1 MCVILHACALSFSQS
16 DSLEQVTQ
24 SSTPAFYTGKC
35 FVFLIGANPETCVID
50 GATPLH
56 AAAER
61 GHHECIQILLS
72 AGACACAETSP
83 ENITP
88 LHLSSQE
95 GHYKC
100 MELLL
105 TAGARVNAPTLSGNM
120 TPICLACQGHADC
133 TKLLL
138 DWGAN
143 PNHIYEDVD
152 VLPKTPL
159 MVAVESDCTDCVRI
173 LAERGADTNM
183 ATYTSPLILAA
194 QNSSC
199 ECSKILLH
207 FGADPNF
214 SDRGKNTALSIAVT
228 RFCYRHSHKSKEAQL
243 ECIKLLLKLGA
254 SIEQLHD
261 GACVAFRDP
270 IAMKVQSP
278 DLIKV
283 LIEFEGNRPDTRE
296 MCRANSRAKKTN
308 LNWRRLVRL
317 TSSPRSLQHLCRL
330 AIRKRIDS
338 SRVQRIPEL
347 PVPPSLKQFLM
358 YSEL

>member
-1 MCVILHACALSFSQS
+1 MVQHICFFNIIFSV
-16 DSLEQVTQ
+16 L
-24 SSTPAFYTGKC
+24 F
-35 FVFLIGANPETCVID
+35 FLGANPKTCVID

-61 GHHECIQILLS
+61 GHHKCIQILLN
-72 AGACACAETSP
+72 AGASACAETSP
-83 ENITP
+83 EKITP

-105 TAGARVNAPTLSGNM
+105 TAGASVDALTLSVNI

-159 MVAVESDCTDCVRI
+159 MVAVESDCVDCVKI
-173 LAERGADTNM
+173 LAERGADTNL

-199 ECSKILLH
+199 ECSKILLD

-214 SDRGKNTALSIAVT
+214 IDRGKNTALSIAVT
-228 RFCYRHSHKSKEAQL
+228 RFSYGHSHKTQKAQL

-254 SIEQLHD
+254 SVDHLHD
-261 GACVAFRDP
+261 GACMAFRDP
-270 IAMKVQSP
+270 VAMKVQSP
-278 DLIKV
+278 DLFKV
-283 LIEFEGNRPDTRE
+283 LLEFEGNRPDTRE
-296 MCRANSRAKKTN
+296 LCCENARAKKTN
-308 LNWRRLVRL
+308 LNWRRLARM
-317 TSSPRSLQHLCRL
+317 TCSPRTLQHLCRL
-330 AIRKRIDS
+330 VIRKKIDS

-358 YSEL
+358 YSDL

>member
-1 MCVILHACALSFSQS
+1 MEL
-16 DSLEQVTQ
+16 
-24 SSTPAFYTGKC
+24 
-35 FVFLIGANPETCVID
+35 LIGA
-50 GATPLH
+50 GAKVDAH
-56 AAAER
+56 
-61 GHHECIQILLS
+61 
-72 AGACACAETSP
+72 
-83 ENITP
+83 
-88 LHLSSQE
+88 
-95 GHYKC
+95 
-100 MELLL
+100 
-105 TAGARVNAPTLSGNM
+105 TLSGNM
-120 TPICLACQGHADC
+120 TPICLACQGYADC

-138 DWGAN
+138 DSGAN

-159 MVAVESDCTDCVRI
+159 MVAVESDCADCVKI

-199 ECSKILLH
+199 ECSKILLD

-228 RFCYRHSHKSKEAQL
+228 RFCYGHSHKSQKAQL
-243 ECIKLLLKLGA
+243 DCIKLFLKLGA
-254 SIEQLHD
+254 SVDKLHE

-278 DLIKV
+278 DLFKL

-296 MCRANSRAKKTN
+296 MCRANAHAKKTN
-308 LNWRRLVRL
+308 LIWRRLMRL

-330 AIRKRIDS
+330 VIRKRIGS

-347 PVPPSLKQFLM
+347 PVPPSLKEFLM
-358 YSEL
+358 YSSL

>member
-1 MCVILHACALSFSQS
+1 MIIILLGS
-16 DSLEQVTQ
+16 DPGIS
-24 SSTPAFYTGKC
+24 
-35 FVFLIGANPETCVID
+35 VID
-50 GATPLH
+50 GATALH
-56 AAAER
+56 VAAER
-61 GHHECIQILLS
+61 GHHHCVQILLN
-72 AGACACAETSP
+72 AGASARAETTA
-83 ENITP
+83 EKITP

-100 MELLL
+100 MEMLLN
-105 TAGARVNAPTLSGNM
+105 AGASVDAPTVNANM
-120 TPICLACQGHADC
+120 TPICLACQGYVDC

-138 DWGAN
+138 DRGAN
-143 PNHIYEDVD
+143 PNHVYEDVD

-159 MVAVESDCTDCVRI
+159 MVAVESDCADCAKI

-183 ATYTSPLILAA
+183 STYTSPLILAA

-199 ECSKILLH
+199 ECCKILLD

-228 RFCYRHSHKSKEAQL
+228 RFCYGHSHKTQKAQL
-243 ECIKLLLKLGA
+243 DCIKLLLKLGA
-254 SIEQLHD
+254 SVDKLHE

-278 DLIKV
+278 DLFT
-283 LIEFEGNRPDTRE
+283 LLLEFEGNRPGTRE

-308 LNWRRLVRL
+308 LGWRRLVRV
-317 TSSPRSLQHLCRL
+317 TNSPRSLQHLCRL
-330 AIRKRIDS
+330 VIRNRIDS
-338 SRVQRIPEL
+338 FRIQRIPEL

-358 YSEL
+358 YSNL

>member
-1 MCVILHACALSFSQS
+1 MLRLV
-16 DSLEQVTQ
+16 
-24 SSTPAFYTGKC
+24 
-35 FVFLIGANPETCVID
+35 GASPETCVID

-61 GHHECIQILLS
+61 GHSDCIQILLN
-72 AGACACAETSP
+72 AGGSSCIETSP
-83 ENITP
+83 EKITP

-105 TAGARVNAPTLSGNM
+105 TAGANVDAATQSGNM

-133 TKLLL
+133 TRLLL

-159 MVAVESDCTDCVRI
+159 MVAVESDCADCVKI

-183 ATYTSPLILAA
+183 ATYTSTLVLAA

-199 ECSKILLH
+199 ECAKILLD
-207 FGADPNF
+207 FGADPNY

-228 RFCYRHSHKSKEAQL
+228 RFCYGHSHKSKKAQL

-254 SIEQLHD
+254 SVDPLHE
-261 GACVAFRDP
+261 GTCLAFRDP

-278 DLIKV
+278 DLFKV
-283 LIEFEGNRPDTRE
+283 LLEFEGNRQETRE
-296 MCRANSRAKKTN
+296 ICRANSRAKKTD

-317 TSSPRSLQHLCRL
+317 TSSPRTLQHFCRL
-330 AIRKRIDS
+330 VIRKRINS
-338 SRVQRIPEL
+338 NRVQRIPEL

-358 YSEL
+358 YSDL

>member
-1 MCVILHACALSFSQS
+1 MIFFLS
-16 DSLEQVTQ
+16 L
-24 SSTPAFYTGKC
+24 
-35 FVFLIGANPETCVID
+35 GADPEARVID

-61 GHHECIQILLS
+61 GHYECIEMLLD
-72 AGACACAETSP
+72 AGASACVETSQ
-83 ENITP
+83 EKITP

-95 GHYKC
+95 GHYRC

-105 TAGARVNAPTLSGNM
+105 SEGVAVDAATLSGNM
-120 TPICLACQGHADC
+120 TPICLACQGHAEC

-159 MVAVESDCTDCVRI
+159 MVATEGDCVDCVKI
-173 LAERGADTNM
+173 LVEGGADVNR

-194 QNSSC
+194 QNSSR
-199 ECSKILLH
+199 ECTKMLLD

-214 SDRGKNTALSIAVT
+214 TDRGRNTALSIAVT
-228 RFCYRHSHKSKEAQL
+228 RFCCGHSYSSHKAQL
-243 ECIKLLLKLGA
+243 ECIKLLLKSGA
-254 SIEQLHD
+254 SVDELH

-270 IAMKVQSP
+270 IAMRAQSP
-278 DLIKV
+278 ELFE
-283 LIEFEGNRPDTRE
+283 LLLEFEGNRPITRE
-296 MCRANSRAKKTN
+296 VCRASCRASIH
-308 LNWRRLVRL
+308 LGSCEEDEDWRKLVRL
-317 TSSPRSLQHLCRL
+317 TSSPRSLQHFCRL
-330 AIRKRIDS
+330 VIRKRIES

-347 PVPPSLKQFLM
+347 PVPPSLIQYLM
-358 YSEL
+358 YSDL